1 MNEQRAQLSG
11 SATQLPQGAR
21 WLSPANDD
29 ERLEIS
35 IILRRPETAA
45 SAQDREADLLSGR
58 YQAPSRAE
66 VEQALAAR
74 PEDLQAVRTFATN
87 YGLQVESEN
96 ANTRTAKLSG
106 TVAQLNQAFGIKL
119 SWVQPTAG
127 SKFLSYQGAI
137 SLPATL
143 QNVEAVLGLDQRPI
157 ARHAS
162 AVIARDSQ

>member
-1 MNEQRAQLSG
+1 MNEQRAELPG
-11 SATQLPQGAR
+11 SATQLSQGAR
-21 WLSPANDD
+21 WLSPATDD

-45 SAQDREADLLSGR
+45 SAKAREADLLSGH
-58 YQAPSRAE
+58 YQAPSRAQA
-66 VEQALAAR
+66 EQAMSAP
-74 PEDLQAVRTFATN
+74 PEDLEAVCTFATS

-96 ANTRTAKLSG
+96 ANTRTVKLSG
-106 TVAQLNQAFGIKL
+106 TVAQFNQAFGIKL

-127 SKFLSYQGAI
+127 SKFLSYQGTI
-137 SLPATL
+137 SLPVTV

-162 AVIARDSQ
+162 AATAADS